1 MSFSFLGSL
10 VDTTANYYRF
20 GMHEVPPKNI
30 FFILKDEAGTQGN
43 SHASNYINLY
53 KTRELK
59 PVHQRPVPRSNIS
72 PDWFFPV
79 ILIVLIIYTWL
90 RVFYGKFFTLMVQAF
105 INKNIS
111 NQVIRDENIYVQR
124 ISVFLSIVFNLN
136 VALLLYLTSVY
147 FNWSMTGIG
156 TGFSRFLFFLLLVT
170 VAYAMKFLILK
181 ICGWLFEQEREMTT
195 YIFNIFLIN
204 NILGMIFFPIIL
216 LLAYNESISFSVLA
230 ELSFLLVL
238 AGFSW
243 RIFRG
248 IQIGVGSGSYSP
260 LYLFLYL
267 CTLEIAPL
275 MVLIRIIV
283 P

>member
-1 MSFSFLGSL
+1 MSDSFLGSL
-10 VDTTANYYRF
+10 IDTTGNNYRF
-20 GMHEVPPKNI
+20 GLNEASPGSV
-30 FFILKDEAGTQGN
+30 FFIRKDETGTHGSN
-43 SHASNYINLY
+43 YSSNYISLY
-53 KTRELK
+53 KGNELK
-59 PVHQRPVPRSNIS
+59 LIHSTPVPRSNIS

-90 RVFYGKFFTLMVQAF
+90 RVFYGKFFTLMVHAF

-147 FNWSMTGIG
+147 FNWNMAGIG
-156 TGFSRFLFFLLLVT
+156 IGFSRFAFFLLLVS
-170 VAYAMKFLILK
+170 VAYALKFLILK
-181 ICGWLFEQEREMTT
+181 ICGWLFEQEREMAT
-195 YIFNIFLIN
+195 YVFNIFLIN

-216 LLAYNESISFSVLA
+216 LLAYNESISFSA
-230 ELSFLLVL
+230 LSGFAFILLL

-248 IQIGVGSGSYSP
+248 IQIGIGTGSYSL

-283 P
+283 S